1 MDLLDGHGLHA
12 GTSGNSHRRENGQKD
27 QKGLGEFANAE
38 PDDDQRQIGQRRQWT
53 IEFDNRVEQ
62 ATHDTID
69 THQYANWNRRDQGKE
84 KAAQYTLQTGFGML
98 EQGDRTSVVWGQSV
112 AVRVD
117 LGGSRI
123 IKK

>member
-69 THQYANWNRRDQGKE
+69 THQYANWNRRDQGQE
-84 KAAQYTLQTGFGML
+84 KAAKYRSAG
-98 EQGDRTSVVWGQSV
+98 RRVWKE
-112 AVRVD
+112 
-117 LGGSRI
+117 GGSTYGTRGLTGT
-123 IKK
+123 